1 LTMLHFNVCPDSLLS
16 SVSFYASPDTPAEL
30 RTHFQKL
37 AWRRVV
43 AFQTRNPMHRAHR
56 ELTVRAA
63 RKHRAVSITLFTSA
77 YISESS
83 LECPHS
89 ACRWSYKAW

>member
-1 LTMLHFNVCPDSLLS
+1 MLRFDVCPNFLLFS
-16 SVSFYASPDTPAEL
+16 TFFYVSPDTPAEL

-63 RKHRAVSITLFTSA
+63 RKHRAVSIIPLTSA

-83 LECPHS
+83 LECSHT

>member
-1 LTMLHFNVCPDSLLS
+1 MLHFDVCPVSSLVSILFDLS
-16 SVSFYASPDTPAEL
+16 LDTPAEL

-63 RKHRAVSITLFTSA
+63 RKHRAVSTALFTGV

-83 LECPHS
+83 AECSHS
-89 ACRWSYKAW
+89 ACCWSHKTW

>member
-1 LTMLHFNVCPDSLLS
+1 MLHFDVCLDPLLFS
-16 SVSFYASPDTPAEL
+16 ILFYASLDTPAEL
-30 RTHFQKL
+30 RTHFKKL

-63 RKHRAVSITLFTSA
+63 RKHRAVSMTLFTSA
-77 YISESS
+77 YVSEST
-83 LECPHS
+83 LECSHS
-89 ACRWSYKAW
+89 ACRWSYKAR